1 MFHVKHSAAPA
12 HDAGVSRCAA
22 AGARPRSPWAT
33 FPCFARGF
41 AVPWVRTKD
50 EQAGRT
56 RGSSRRREETRVD
69 NSERSSY
76 RENRNRGRGGRRGVA
91 STAFSGHG
99 HHPAGRRD
107 HGEACA
113 HGRPDRGAHPQLR
126 ADVAARRRAQH
137 RDRRRARRRRRAGEP
152 RVGQARPAS
161 GPGRGRQVPRPGG
174 REPAAGGHAAHLRA
188 RGQPELRQDHAVQ
201 PADRLEPARGQ
212 LSRRD
217 GGSQGRLHQ
226 GPSRGARHRP
236 AGHLLHVAVLERGG
250 GHAPFP
256 AGRAWTPRTSSAT
269 CT

>member
-137 RDRRRARRRRRAGEP
+137 RDRRRARRRRRAGAARRASP
-152 RVGQARPAS
+152 SRIRAWARAASSTTGRARTRCRRARRSPSRSWATRTAARPRCS
-161 GPGRGRQVPRPGG
+161 
-174 REPAAGGHAAHLRA
+174 
-188 RGQPELRQDHAVQ
+188 
-201 PADRLEPARGQ
+201 
-212 LSRRD
+212 
-217 GGSQGRLHQ
+217 
-226 GPSRGARHRP
+226 
-236 AGHLLHVAVLERGG
+236 
-250 GHAPFP
+250 
-256 AGRAWTPRTSSAT
+256 TS
-269 CT
+269 